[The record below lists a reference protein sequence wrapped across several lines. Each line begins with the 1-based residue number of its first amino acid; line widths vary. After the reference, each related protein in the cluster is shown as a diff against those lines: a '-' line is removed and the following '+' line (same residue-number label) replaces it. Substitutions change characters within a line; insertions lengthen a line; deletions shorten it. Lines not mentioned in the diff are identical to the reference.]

1 MYYLIC
7 FTLLLIIII
16 NHNYIS
22 NKINILDRAD
32 NIRKLH
38 KIDIPQVGG
47 IYVYFG
53 LVFFN
58 IYNIFVIQE
67 SLIQNEIITLSVFC
81 SLFLLLGI
89 FDDKFNL
96 NANFKL
102 IIFSILIF
110 FLIFFESN
118 ILINEV
124 RLYFLNINFTLGNFS
139 YFWTLICFLLFVNA
153 FNMFDGIN
161 LQSGLYS
168 ITILFYLYLFS
179 DNFDLLI
186 ITILIFLFGF
196 IYLNSNSKTFLGNNG
211 TYFISFLISF
221 IAIYTY
227 NAEKKIFADEIV
239 LLMIIPGLDL
249 IRLFFSRIKKK
260 KHPFKADRK
269 HIHHLLQKKYD
280 DFQVFLIL
288 YFFTWIPIIIAKL
301 FNIFMITIIFQII
314 VYFSICI
321 HLERLSSQK

>member
-1 MYYLIC
+1 MFYLIC
-7 FTLLLIIII
+7 VILLLIIII

-22 NKINILDRAD
+22 KKINILDRAD

-53 LVFFN
+53 LVLFN

-124 RLYFLNINFTLGNFS
+124 RLHFLNINFTLGNFS

-168 ITILFYLYLFS
+168 ITILFYLYL
-179 DNFDLLI
+179 D
-186 ITILIFLFGF
+186 
-196 IYLNSNSKTFLGNNG
+196 
-211 TYFISFLISF
+211 
-221 IAIYTY
+221 
-227 NAEKKIFADEIV
+227 
-239 LLMIIPGLDL
+239 
-249 IRLFFSRIKKK
+249 
-260 KHPFKADRK
+260 
-269 HIHHLLQKKYD
+269 
-280 DFQVFLIL
+280 
-288 YFFTWIPIIIAKL
+288 
-301 FNIFMITIIFQII
+301 
-314 VYFSICI
+314 
-321 HLERLSSQK
+321 